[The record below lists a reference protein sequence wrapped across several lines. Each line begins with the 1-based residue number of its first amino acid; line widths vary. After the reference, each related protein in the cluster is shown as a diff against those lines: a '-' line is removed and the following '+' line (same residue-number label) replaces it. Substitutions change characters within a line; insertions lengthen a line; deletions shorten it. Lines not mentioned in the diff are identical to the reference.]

1 MKLSRPRRAR
11 PRSLDEALLPLVNIV
26 FLLMVFFLASGRFD
40 LAKPAAKALQSSEAS
55 NPAAAP
61 RVLELHDDGSL
72 SLQAQRFSE
81 AELPSRARDWQGA
94 ALDVRAGATLPA
106 QRVLHLL
113 AVLRAAGV
121 GEVRLLTV
129 KPGR

>member
-1 MKLSRPRRAR
+1 MKLALHRRAR

-26 FLLMVFFLASGRFD
+26 FLLMVFFLASGRFEV
-40 LAKPAAKALQSSEAS
+40 AKPAASAPRSVQAGS
-55 NPAAAP
+55 PTAAP

-72 SLQAQRFSE
+72 SLQSQRFSE
-81 AELPSRARDWQGA
+81 AELPRRARDWQGA
-94 ALDVRAGATLPA
+94 PLDVRAAAGLSA

-121 GEVRLLTV
+121 SEVRLLTV
-129 KPGR
+129 KAAR

>member
-1 MKLSRPRRAR
+1 MNKAS
-11 PRSLDEALLPLVNIV
+11 SDNISEALLPLVNVV

-40 LAKPAAKALQSSEAS
+40 VAKPAAS
-55 NPAAAP
+55 AP
-61 RVLELHDDGSL
+61 RSAEVGKLSPAPRLLELHDDGSL
-72 SLQAQRFSE
+72 SLQAQHFSE
-81 AELPSRARDWQGA
+81 AELPSRALDWQGA
-94 ALDVRAGATLPA
+94 PLDVRAAAGLPA

-129 KPGR
+129 KAAR